1 MKILFDILPVVLFF
15 ATYKAAGRM
24 PDHENIQIMWG
35 WSMLLQITCSPG
47 TEDQDPLR
55 TIQPSEFF
63 SYHLQRPPG
72 KKQKLSQRLDK
83 AITRVRPDQS
93 RSPEIAPT

>member
-1 MKILFDILPVVLFF
+1 
-15 ATYKAAGRM
+15 M
-24 PDHENIQIMWG
+24 PDHENIQIMRG
-35 WSMLLQITCSPG
+35 WPMLLQITCSPG

-55 TIQPSEFF
+55 TIQPGEFF

-72 KKQKLSQRLDK
+72 EKQKIGQRLDK
-83 AITRVRPDQS
+83 AVTRVRPDQS